1 MRRAPCHACG
11 SRGGAAGRYRERVKP
26 RSLLAVIGVFLCAPL
41 LAGCITINVP
51 APASSE
57 SSSGDGGGA
66 AAEESDVDDSAA
78 RSAIGIAKGALFRY
92 VETNAAEDCS
102 FVAVIG
108 QQAADATPLESYRG
122 TYESI
127 ATNMKTIAQICAA
140 GDPAN
145 VDGVNL
151 AALTWQSVEDLLREW
166 KNPLMGG
173 NPPVPGN
180 QAG

>member
-1 MRRAPCHACG
+1 
-11 SRGGAAGRYRERVKP
+11 
-26 RSLLAVIGVFLCAPL
+26 
-41 LAGCITINVP
+41 
-51 APASSE
+51 
-57 SSSGDGGGA
+57 
-66 AAEESDVDDSAA
+66 
-78 RSAIGIAKGALFRY
+78 
-92 VETNAAEDCS
+92 
-102 FVAVIG
+102 
-108 QQAADATPLESYRG
+108 
-122 TYESI
+122 
-127 ATNMKTIAQICAA
+127 MKTIAQICAA